1 MKELP
6 DVAAKLFTNEYRAVK
21 LKGMKAR
28 RKDPGTG
35 SVQSVNFVTVLPAAS
50 HGKLSSSCVCSVLT
64 PPILSWCIDWPP

>member
-21 LKGMKAR
+21 LKGLKAR

-35 SVQSVNFVTVLPAAS
+35 SVPSVNLLTVLPAAS
-50 HGKLSSSCVCSVLT
+50 HESMSSSCVCSVLT
-64 PPILSWCIDWPP
+64 PPTLGWCTNWPP